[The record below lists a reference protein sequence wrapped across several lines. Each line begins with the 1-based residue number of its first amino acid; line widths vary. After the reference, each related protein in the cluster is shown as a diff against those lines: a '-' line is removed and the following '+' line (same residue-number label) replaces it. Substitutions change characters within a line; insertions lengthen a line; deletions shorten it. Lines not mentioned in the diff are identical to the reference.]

1 MLKVGTRKQVMNGGA
16 VKTSGGL
23 MAGDLR
29 ANKYGKIVSVKVS
42 DNAINRLNN
51 MKGEETGAYLYK
63 LDINKNINRTY
74 NCGDTL
80 KLDDNNYIV
89 LFKTVK
95 YYIIVKIDDSIK
107 NIYNKSTFKLNDFLE
122 KLWHDQIKKNS
133 RENVKKLKKN
143 LFTKEYLIVYK
154 NNFEYNLGV
163 IKKVKTQLGST
174 TRVEIKKLTT
184 FSLNKKQVNLTN
196 KLNDIILWKKGSIG
210 FPFFIVR
217 DYSSSYYAENNINH
231 NKYYNYNKYNKY
243 NKILKLLP
251 INNNQLQ
258 LNRNILYGLPTN
270 NNTLQ
275 LYLKQKI
282 NSIANKNKSTSKS
295 NIINSI
301 LKEIEEG
308 ELKNYLISLKNSTEN
323 IKTNAISKN
332 NIHITDKLYD
342 VSELKIETI
351 NLTRSNNSNITSFTI
366 KDKENTIHQFKLDNK
381 RTNNKALGTFGSVKI
396 YSTSVEPRKYVAVK
410 KYNNT
415 NNGSEGFDINSK
427 AYELIISK
435 NDNNNDIDLKNVFIP
450 TLVDA
455 NNKILIMSYGISLY
469 NAIKDNLLYKDK
481 NYKDKNYKDILLL
494 KVNISRILISHIM
507 TLYKRNI
514 SYTDLKPENIL
525 VSFTSI
531 NMIVKLIDI
540 GSIIISN
547 SNPDVDVISTY
558 IPDYNENIFS
568 YGTKYITKYVM
579 EQQYFTYLSNNQRQK
594 YLLNIV
600 LCGLV
605 RTIMYIF
612 DIDLIW
618 EEHPHI
624 VTDDDIRSTIPD
636 KFNELP
642 ESFKDTLLDA
652 YMFTIISNEN
662 IEQWSY
668 DTILQKMIDLEKS
681 LNNVLDNIYNGKVY
695 T

>member
-1 MLKVGTRKQVMNGGA
+1 MLKVGTRKQVMNGDA

-23 MAGDLR
+23 MPGDLR
-29 ANKYGKIVSVKVS
+29 VNKYGKIVSVKVS

-51 MKGEETGAYLYK
+51 MKGGETWAYLYK
-63 LDINKNINRTY
+63 LDMNKNINTTY

-80 KLDDNNYIV
+80 ELDDNNYIV
-89 LFKTVK
+89 LFKTAK
-95 YYIIVKIDDSIK
+95 YYIIVKIDDFIK
-107 NIYNKSTFKLNDFLE
+107 NIYNKSTFKLNVFLD
-122 KLWHDQIKKNS
+122 KLWYDQIKKNS

-217 DYSSSYYAENNINH
+217 DYSSSYYAV
-231 NKYYNYNKYNKY
+231 NKYNKY

-258 LNRNILYGLPTN
+258 FNRNILYGLPTN

-275 LYLKQKI
+275 LYLNQKI
-282 NSIANKNKSTSKS
+282 NSIANKNKSKKS

-323 IKTNAISKN
+323 IKTNAISNN

-366 KDKENTIHQFKLDNK
+366 KDKEHTIHQFKLDNK
-381 RTNNKALGTFGSVKI
+381 RTNKKARGIFGSVKI

-469 NAIKDNLLYKDK
+469 NAINGNLLYKDK
-481 NYKDKNYKDILLL
+481 DKKPKDILLL

-507 TLYKRNI
+507 TLYKINI
-514 SYTDLKPENIL
+514 SYTDLKPKNIL
-525 VSFTSI
+525 VSFTST

-540 GSIIISN
+540 GSIIKSN
-547 SNPDVDVISTY
+547 STQDVEVISTY
-558 IPDYNENIFS
+558 FPDYNKNIFP
-568 YGTKYITKYVM
+568 YITKYISTDDM
-579 EQQYFTYLSNNQRQK
+579 RQQYFIYLSNNQRQK

-612 DIDLIW
+612 DIPFIW
-618 EEHPHI
+618 YNKYTKKDDNPHI
-624 VTDDDIRSTIPD
+624 VTDDDIRSTIPN

-642 ESFKDTLLDA
+642 KHFKDTLLNA

-662 IEQWSY
+662 IEKWSY
-668 DTILQKMIDLEKS
+668 DTILQQMIDLEKS
-681 LNNVLDNIYNGKVY
+681 LYNVLDNIYNEKEY